1 MAELKPQSRFYIQPK
16 PGEVEFNLFGPVQK
30 KDIRVGYIDPDR
42 GYVTGITICEA
53 NAHAKLNPGSQFILN
68 TRDSVRFLNI
78 NEVNNLT
85 PDDAFDTTGVPY
97 NSTGVDCRGVTVD
110 NPPDSPTA
118 EFYGGG
124 GVGVKGNPIIG
135 DDGSVLAVHLIERGF
150 GYKYPPLIDIK
161 DKFGSGAGVVAY
173 SILGPEVNRGWEFYE
188 SKEDVEDYYPIQTD
202 DGTNIQI
209 LCSDSVSEVPYGYT
223 YTLGGERSNEW
234 DPTIYANLTEDLFR
248 RRILEYQEYLD
259 SLRSPWFATRYKGDM
274 YEPSKISSDGGL
286 ELNPDY
292 IFEKRKEYSASKSAI
307 YAVQH
312 PGWGG
317 YDLRNL
323 ESDIHNASG
332 SGSTNKDIAEVQFE
346 VFVHVLKDVV
356 DGLSFKF
363 TEVVNKD
370 VPPEMGRYGPDS
382 FSIKA
387 SEIANITG
395 KKDSMWKS
403 GSVKKI
409 SKKLKVD
416 TLYEVQSFGSYKGKK
431 TEQGLIKQLGENA
444 EEIQSKAGK
453 FIFADLVES
462 ANDNDDMQIGATVG
476 EFTQENKWHTHD
488 GETTNQPESHLTV
501 NDDGTWTETF
511 KTKDILHM
519 IYFIVLVVE
528 K

>member
-68 TRDSVRFLNI
+68 NRDSVRFLNI

-85 PDDAFDTTGVPY
+85 PDDAFDSTGVPY

-135 DDGSVLAVHLIERGF
+135 DDGAVLAVHLIERGF

-173 SILGPEVNRGWEFYE
+173 SILAPEVNRGWEFYE

-259 SLRSPWFATRYKGDM
+259 TLRSPWFATRYKGDM

-363 TEVVNKD
+363 T
-370 VPPEMGRYGPDS
+370 
-382 FSIKA
+382 
-387 SEIANITG
+387 
-395 KKDSMWKS
+395 
-403 GSVKKI
+403 
-409 SKKLKVD
+409 
-416 TLYEVQSFGSYKGKK
+416 
-431 TEQGLIKQLGENA
+431 
-444 EEIQSKAGK
+444 
-453 FIFADLVES
+453 
-462 ANDNDDMQIGATVG
+462 
-476 EFTQENKWHTHD
+476 
-488 GETTNQPESHLTV
+488 
-501 NDDGTWTETF
+501 
-511 KTKDILHM
+511 
-519 IYFIVLVVE
+519 
-528 K
+528 